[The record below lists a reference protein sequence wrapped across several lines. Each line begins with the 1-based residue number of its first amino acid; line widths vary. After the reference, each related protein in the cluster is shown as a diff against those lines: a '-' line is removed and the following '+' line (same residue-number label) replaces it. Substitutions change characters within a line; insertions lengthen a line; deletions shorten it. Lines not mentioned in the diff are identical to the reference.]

1 MNKGLLLF
9 LVVFA
14 LAMFF
19 QFSPGREGAVSVQVA
34 AAAQTVQSSCDVT
47 GHPGAVWQGHTE
59 ISPAEAIQPVTTHET
74 KNRKQCVVGT
84 REWIGH
90 TEIPFKSCS

>member
-1 MNKGLLLF
+1 MNKVLFMF
-9 LVVFA
+9 LVVIA
-14 LAMFF
+14 VAMFF
-19 QFSPGREGAVSVQVA
+19 PFSPGHEGTVSIQVA
-34 AAAQTVQSSCDVT
+34 AAAQAVQPSCDVT
-47 GHPGAVWQGHTE
+47 GHPGAVWQGHTD
-59 ISPAEAIQPVTTHET
+59 ISPTEAIQPVTTHET